1 MFPGPSPLQPHAPP
15 PPHPKDLRRGEI
27 LSGLE
32 EERRSGSEREWA
44 EGLLKTLAQMS
55 PTSMKLTFRLLE
67 LGAGLELQEALQL
80 EYRLSQRC
88 CENHDFTE
96 GT

>member
-1 MFPGPSPLQPHAPP
+1 
-15 PPHPKDLRRGEI
+15 
-27 LSGLE
+27 
-32 EERRSGSEREWA
+32 
-44 EGLLKTLAQMS
+44 
-55 PTSMKLTFRLLE
+55 MKLTFRLLE